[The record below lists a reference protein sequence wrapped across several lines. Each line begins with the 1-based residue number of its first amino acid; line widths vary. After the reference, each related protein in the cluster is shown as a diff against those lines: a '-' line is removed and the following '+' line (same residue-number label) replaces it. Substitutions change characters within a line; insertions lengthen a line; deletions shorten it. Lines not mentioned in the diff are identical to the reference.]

1 MSICRPAGSS
11 HDRCRLRTRIS
22 NSTVSSS
29 SQTPL
34 IQSTASIS
42 TINPSS
48 EYSSSSSELYQII
61 TRSASRPQTTSFQ
74 QLTKDIGPLDSN
86 MLDIGQNVLLSTQ
99 DNINFIH
106 EIFRQVN
113 RSVHLTITRSCLA
126 ELPDGRREWRS
137 GVVDSQNSQRL
148 G

>member
-1 MSICRPAGSS
+1 M
-11 HDRCRLRTRIS
+11 
-22 NSTVSSS
+22 
-29 SQTPL
+29 
-34 IQSTASIS
+34 
-42 TINPSS
+42 NPSS
-48 EYSSSSSELYQII
+48 DYSSSSSELYQII

-99 DNINFIH
+99 ENINFIH

-113 RSVHLTITRSCLA
+113 RSVHSSTVIHSCLA

-137 GVVDSQNSQRL
+137 GVVDSQNSQ
-148 G
+148 